1 MALFKRA
8 ESNTDPLWDRFLN
21 AAPVD
26 PNNLVATGVRK
37 LPDGTVYAVK
47 TEVHSPEV
55 MSRHIGELA
64 LFLGADRC
72 GIARLTESE
81 GDYPFAV
88 VCVVL
93 SNDDPRIAPGIGG
106 QTPVLK
112 AAYAVFNVAAWIRE
126 CGYRASRTSDLDGE
140 TLAVQAGIG
149 SLDASGRLVVEGS
162 NRFAHVGQVI
172 LTDLPLAPSV

>member
-1 MALFKRA
+1 MTLFKRTEA
-8 ESNTDPLWDRFLN
+8 NSDALWDRFLN

-26 PNNLVATGVRK
+26 PNNLVATGVQT
-37 LPDGTVYAVK
+37 LPDGTVFPVK
-47 TEVHSPEV
+47 SDVHSPEV
-55 MSRHIGELA
+55 MSRHVRELA

-72 GIARLTESE
+72 GIARLTQAVD
-81 GDYPFAV
+81 DYPFAV

-93 SNDDPRIAPGIGG
+93 STDDPRIALGIGG

-126 CGYRASRTSDLDGE
+126 CGYRASRRSDLDGE
-140 TLAVQAGIG
+140 NLAMLAGIG
-149 SLDASGRLVVEGS
+149 ALDASGRFVGGS